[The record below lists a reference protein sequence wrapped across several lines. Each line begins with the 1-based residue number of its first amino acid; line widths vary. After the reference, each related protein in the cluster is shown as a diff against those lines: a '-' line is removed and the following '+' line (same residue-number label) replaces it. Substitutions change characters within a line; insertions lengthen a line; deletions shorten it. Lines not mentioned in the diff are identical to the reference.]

1 MPKTAWTSSQL
12 ASLAGTIDELV
23 HHRPERTA
31 ERRALRYPRRVAEIH
46 PWLGAA
52 VIAVCAVA
60 AFTGGLP
67 ATGAAA
73 GPGTITTHL
82 LSLAQTLL
90 VAQVAV
96 GLLLLADD
104 RRAADELHYAYGAM
118 ALGAALVPWFY
129 APEAGPRRLLW
140 FAATTAV
147 AGALAIRAYMTGPA

>member
-1 MPKTAWTSSQL
+1 MC
-12 ASLAGTIDELV
+12 
-23 HHRPERTA
+23 
-31 ERRALRYPRRVAEIH
+31 ALRYPRRVAEIH

-52 VIAVCAVA
+52 AIAVCAIA
-60 AFTGGLP
+60 AFTGGYLYWRGR
-67 ATGAAA
+67 GAGHVTA
-73 GPGTITTHL
+73 HL

-104 RRAADELHYAYGAM
+104 RRAGERLHYAYGAM

-129 APEAGPRRLLW
+129 APSEGPRRLLW

-147 AGALAIRAYMTGPA
+147 AGALAIRAYITGAA